1 MICTVS
7 KQDLQLILSIKP
19 ACVFLLYST
28 WCKRGGV
35 HPLDAQPVPLWASN
49 LISVG
54 LLWIVIVVVNC
65 YCELL
70 LWIVIVYISVCI
82 TQMHIAHAQRVRLW
96 ASNLV
101 SVSLLWIVIVIVNC
115 YCALLLCIFQCASL
129 RCTLHTAQRVRLWA
143 SNLVSA
149 GALCIV

>member
-96 ASNLV
+96 ASILVLVNLLWIV
-101 SVSLLWIVIVIVNC
+101 ILLLWIVIVYI
-115 YCALLLCIFQCASL
+115 LLLLWIVIVYISVCIPQMHNA
-129 RCTLHTAQRVRLWA
+129 LH
-143 SNLVSA
+143 S
-149 GALCIV
+149 